1 MLRNTLRIVLS
12 LILATTMVCTVAD
25 DAYAKKKSTRTT
37 RTTKSKASS
46 SRSSSSIRNEK
57 RRTEKEIAETRTKI
71 NENRQRTQARLDEL
85 NNINSQIQRQESTIN
100 DLNILINDLQDKSNA
115 ISDTI
120 EVIEKSIG
128 IITADVA
135 ASLRNAHILR
145 YSMNPVSFLF
155 SSSNYDEAQRR
166 LNYLRQFE
174 RARNKKVAELAE
186 KHDILSARRAQ
197 LDSVAQRRSTALT
210 ELSTAKSILA
220 SRKQE
225 SARVVADLKREGAD
239 LNKVLAEKRRKA
251 KQLDDELNRIIAQE
265 QQSYESSDKAK
276 KKSKAKTKKDK
287 TSSGKADEYR
297 TLTGSF
303 ESNKGRLLFPV
314 AGRYS
319 IVGNFGRSQHNELD
333 HVQVDNSGIDIAV
346 APGTKARAVF
356 EGTVSSIFFM
366 DGYENIVMIRHG
378 SYVTVYAGLSNITVK
393 KGQKV
398 KTGATIGTIATIDGR
413 TVLHFEVRKER
424 TKLNPL
430 QWVK

>member
-12 LILATTMVCTVAD
+12 LVLATTMVCTLAD
-25 DAYAKKKSTRTT
+25 DAYAKKKTT
-37 RTTKSKASS
+37 RTTKTTKKKAPPA
-46 SRSSSSIRNEK
+46 RSSSAIRSEK
-57 RRTEKEIAETRTKI
+57 RRTEKEIAETRSKI
-71 NENRQRTQARLDEL
+71 DENRRRTQARLDEL
-85 NNINSQIQRQESTIN
+85 NTINNQIQRQESTIS
-100 DLNILINDLQDKSNA
+100 DLNVLITDLQNKSKA

-120 EVIEKSIG
+120 GVIEKSIG

-135 ASLRNAHILR
+135 SSLRNARILR
-145 YSMNPVSFLF
+145 YSINPVSFLF
-155 SSSNYDEAQRR
+155 SAENYAEAQRR

-174 RARNKKVAELAE
+174 RARNKKVAELAK
-186 KHDILSARRAQ
+186 KHDILSERRAQ
-197 LDSVAQRRSTALT
+197 LDSVAERRSSALT

-220 SRKQE
+220 SRKTE

-239 LNKVLAEKRRKA
+239 LNKVLTEKRRKA

-265 QQSYESSDKAK
+265 QQRIERDEKAK
-276 KKSKAKTKKDK
+276 SKSKTKTKKDK
-287 TSSGKADEYR
+287 ASSGKADEYR
-297 TLTGSF
+297 ALTGSF

-356 EGTVSSIFFM
+356 DGTVSSIFFM
-366 DGYENIVMIRHG
+366 DGFENIVMIRHG
-378 SYVTVYAGLSNITVK
+378 NYVTVYAGLSNITVK

-398 KTGATIGTIATIDGR
+398 QTGASIGTVATIDGR

-424 TKLNPL
+424 AKLNPL

>member
-1 MLRNTLRIVLS
+1 
-12 LILATTMVCTVAD
+12 MVCTLAD
-25 DAYAKKKSTRTT
+25 DAYAKKKTT
-37 RTTKSKASS
+37 RTTKTTKKKASPA
-46 SRSSSSIRNEK
+46 RSSSAIRSEK
-57 RRTEKEIAETRTKI
+57 RRTEKEIAETRSKI
-71 NENRQRTQARLDEL
+71 DENRRRTQARLDEL
-85 NNINSQIQRQESTIN
+85 NTINNQIQRQESTIS
-100 DLNILINDLQDKSNA
+100 DLNVLITDLQNKSKA

-120 EVIEKSIG
+120 GVIEKSIG

-135 ASLRNAHILR
+135 SSLRNARILR
-145 YSMNPVSFLF
+145 YSINPVSFLF
-155 SSSNYDEAQRR
+155 SAENYAEAQRR

-174 RARNKKVAELAE
+174 RARNKKVAELAK
-186 KHDILSARRAQ
+186 KHDILSERRAQ
-197 LDSVAQRRSTALT
+197 LDSVAERRSSALT

-220 SRKQE
+220 SRKTE

-239 LNKVLAEKRRKA
+239 LNKVLTEKRRKA

-265 QQSYESSDKAK
+265 QQRIERDEKAK
-276 KKSKAKTKKDK
+276 SKSKTKTKKDK
-287 TSSGKADEYR
+287 ASSGKADEYR
-297 TLTGSF
+297 ALTGSF

-356 EGTVSSIFFM
+356 DGTVSSIFFM
-366 DGYENIVMIRHG
+366 DGFENIVMIRHG

-398 KTGATIGTIATIDGR
+398 QTGASIGTVATIDGR

-424 TKLNPL
+424 AKLNPL